1 MQFNIELNPGSIML
15 LYFDCSIWDGLS
27 MHSRMLEGGGK
38 RTLGCQILTGEV
50 RGARNIKQNC
60 NERVLNTFLRHL
72 LWFES
77 KDLKQIAESVIFS
90 LDCKNVNCLQT
101 FLVQG
106 CVLLTLS
113 RMEFQLCIRTMYF
126 GVGHVPSYYLPISQ
140 PLSAT
145 VMGVV
150 LVL

>member
-1 MQFNIELNPGSIML
+1 M
-15 LYFDCSIWDGLS
+15 
-27 MHSRMLEGGGK
+27 
-38 RTLGCQILTGEV
+38 
-50 RGARNIKQNC
+50 
-60 NERVLNTFLRHL
+60 NTFLRHL

-77 KDLKQIAESVIFS
+77 KDLKQIAESVMFG

-126 GVGHVPSYYLPISQ
+126 GVGHVPSYYLPIS
-140 PLSAT
+140 
-145 VMGVV
+145 
-150 LVL
+150 